1 MKIEKLKD
9 LIKTKENIIFD
20 FDGVITDSVNIK
32 KDAFAEL
39 YSKYGK
45 KIQDKVIQH
54 HLQHGGVSRFDKIK
68 YYHNEFLEKKINNDE
83 LKLLCDNFSELV
95 INKVIDAPE
104 ITGVV
109 KFISEMKKK
118 NKSLFINTGTPT
130 YEIKIILEKKN
141 LDKYFEDIFGS
152 PGTKIEN
159 TEIIMKKYKFNA
171 SESLFFGD
179 SIEDL
184 ESANYFNIDFV
195 GVGEDIK
202 EFLNKNK
209 SFYINN
215 FKEFYV

>member
-83 LKLLCDNFSELV
+83 LKLLCDNFSELD

-141 LDKYFEDIFGS
+141 LDRR
-152 PGTKIEN
+152 
-159 TEIIMKKYKFNA
+159 
-171 SESLFFGD
+171 
-179 SIEDL
+179 
-184 ESANYFNIDFV
+184 
-195 GVGEDIK
+195 
-202 EFLNKNK
+202 
-209 SFYINN
+209 FY
-215 FKEFYV
+215 